1 MTSPT
6 TTYGV
11 IGAVGTG
18 LAALGASVVAI
29 AVANPTG
36 PTWLPIAGAVLS
48 ALGGAVSLTA
58 KALGGIATPDKP
70 AGGAS

>member
-11 IGAVGTG
+11 IGAIGTG
-18 LAALGASVVAI
+18 LAALGASLVGI

-36 PTWLPIAGAVLS
+36 PSWLPIAGAIMGAV
-48 ALGGAVSLTA
+48 GGAVSLVA
-58 KALGGIATPDKP
+58 KTLGGIATPDKP
-70 AGGAS
+70 AGGMS